1 MYDSL
6 LFRTVIQY
14 CLHFFGSVAL
24 QQVVDIDTQYLTAA
38 RGDILK
44 RQLDSFCVH
53 YTAQLDAIFLNDS
66 LTAFVFTTARSEA
79 IFLNDSLTAWQ
90 LDSFCVHIAQQR
102 SFLLGIYK
110 SCLCVT
116 FAAYLKNP
124 LTWNTTTSRKSKGK
138 PSTCLAFGLRDQTA
152 AKT

>member
-53 YTAQLDAIFLNDS
+53 YTAQLDAIDILK
-66 LTAFVFTTARSEA
+66 RQ
-79 IFLNDSLTAWQ
+79 I
-90 LDSFCVHIAQQR
+90 DSFCVHCSAVRGDILKWQLDSWTAFVCTLHN
-102 SFLLGIYK
+102 SGAFCWGYK

-138 PSTCLAFGLRDQTA
+138 PSTCRAFGLRDQTA

>member
-79 IFLNDSLTAWQ
+79 IFLNDSLTAGQ
-90 LDSFCVHIAQQR
+90 LLCAHCTTAELSAGDIQKLFVCHFCC
-102 SFLLGIYK
+102 LPKK
-110 SCLCVT
+110 SSHLE
-116 FAAYLKNP
+116 FDH
-124 LTWNTTTSRKSKGK
+124 K
-138 PSTCLAFGLRDQTA
+138 P
-152 AKT
+152 KK